1 MLERVQELAV
11 ALEAVKGNHLLKVL
25 NFLNFPYF
33 PYFPSFLDSLGLPDH
48 LIHPR
53 SGRGETQRRR
63 RGG

>member
-11 ALEAVKGNHLLKVL
+11 ALEVVKGSLLKVL

-33 PYFPSFLDSLGLPDH
+33 PYFPSFLDYLGFLDY

-53 SGRGETQRRR
+53 SGHDETQRRR
-63 RGG
+63 CEG